1 MTKENEIIDKLV
13 MDLASFDADMP
24 DSIFTHIDDSIENC
38 FYLVASLEAL
48 KKVLREKLHEI
59 ANQSNTG

>member
-13 MDLASFDADMP
+13 MDLASYDADMP
-24 DSIFTHIDDSIENC
+24 DSIFTYINDTIENS
-38 FYLVASLEAL
+38 FYLVTSLEAL

-59 ANQSNTG
+59 AKQSNTG